1 MNHVTKKLKED
12 LSRSV
17 QQVKTRVV
25 KYPVVI
31 PVVVVIAMLPYVASR
46 IFKATIVRRQTCEIE
61 DSVQEVDI
69 IEFLAITDSLQT
81 QAVEDVLACFARD
94 AWLPISRRRC
104 TADFRHNGYAAPV
117 LCELLDN
124 NFQPFVN
131 LGF

>member
-69 IEFLAITDSLQT
+69 IEFLAITDSWVGLEFPWT
-81 QAVEDVLACFARD
+81 QFWGKVTPPKECPNAKKKLWFE
-94 AWLPISRRRC
+94 
-104 TADFRHNGYAAPV
+104 
-117 LCELLDN
+117 
-124 NFQPFVN
+124 
-131 LGF
+131 